1 MSSFYNLVLSP
12 TQFST
17 RTIQAIRAG
26 TLPVTAQLLPS
37 FLFPDNHVYDPDDI
51 SLNVLR
57 GHIMIRVLFV
67 IYITLIKLEV
77 TTSSRSQS
85 TCFKAPRLLLSNL
98 ALIVEN
104 REMPRYAA

>member
-1 MSSFYNLVLSP
+1 MTEDFTIPSPQRSYVRSNIRKQLRMSSFFNLVLSP
-12 TQFST
+12 TQIST

-57 GHIMIRVLFV
+57 GHVMIRVLFV
-67 IYITLIKLEV
+67 IYITLIKV
-77 TTSSRSQS
+77 N
-85 TCFKAPRLLLSNL
+85 FF
-98 ALIVEN
+98 
-104 REMPRYAA
+104 